1 MPESILRR
9 ASNSAPEPKPRG
21 ANRSTKV
28 AGKLKVLPEQPE
40 NLPSLDTKP
49 KAPAA
54 ERTQTEGTATTGES
68 EDGDAE
74 EDSQAEE
81 EDVEVC
87 LALAILEA
95 SAGLTAMFRTDLQPD
110 IPYSGGHGEKGRAEV
125 DQEEGEVATTSY
137 RVCNRQVRLRWFML
151 TGPC

>member
-49 KAPAA
+49 KTPTA
-54 ERTQTEGTATTGES
+54 ERAQTEGTATTGES
-68 EDGDAE
+68 EDGEAE

-81 EDVEVC
+81 QDVEVRRA
-87 LALAILEA
+87 LALFKTSA
-95 SAGLTAMFRTDLQPD
+95 S
-110 IPYSGGHGEKGRAEV
+110 V
-125 DQEEGEVATTSY
+125 D
-137 RVCNRQVRLRWFML
+137 
-151 TGPC
+151 